1 MTARLSTTPTAAA
14 VALRRDP
21 STPEE
26 CVPVTATCRIGAGS
40 GYWGDMVDPAVELIE
55 QGDVRYVCFDLLAEL
70 TVALLTRAKG
80 RDPSRGFVPDV
91 DPILR
96 DALLPAREHEVGLI
110 TNGGGA
116 NPEAAALAAAR
127 VACEHQVPDTRIGVI
142 TGDDLTDQLDAI
154 RAAGWRFT
162 HLESGEDDIDRIAD
176 RVVAVSAYTGSEGV
190 IEALDDDADVVIG
203 GRLADSALYCG
214 PLMRHFGWSFDG
226 GDEERIGAALTV
238 GHVLECAGIASG
250 GMSSQWRLSRD
261 PWRLGFPLA
270 EVAADGSAVVT
281 KVPGS
286 GGVINQWTIKE
297 HLLYEVHDPF
307 DYRLPDGVVDMAGV
321 DVTEIGPDTVRL
333 TGMSGRARPDTLKV
347 QIGYEDGWIAEGRTL
362 LPWPDAPEKADF
374 CERLVRQRIRHLGV
388 EPEEMRFDRVGW
400 DALAG
405 PVAPAPPAGHQPN
418 EVELRMVAKC
428 RTRREGEIAR
438 RAMLLP
444 ATAGPVGT
452 AFGAP
457 LPLRKVVALWP
468 TLVPRDLVSRT
479 VRVRSAKEIVDD
491 HGA

>member
-1 MTARLSTTPTAAA
+1 MAGN
-14 VALRRDP
+14 
-21 STPEE
+21 
-26 CVPVTATCRIGAGS
+26 CRIGAGA

-55 QGDVRYVCFDLLAEL
+55 HGDVRYVCFDLLAEL
-70 TVALLTRAKG
+70 TVALLTRAKM
-80 RDPSRGFVPDV
+80 RDPGKGHVPDV
-91 DPILR
+91 ETIIR
-96 DALLPAREHEVGLI
+96 QALPSARRNEVGLV

-116 NPEAAALAAAR
+116 NPAAAALAAAR
-127 VACEHQVPDTRIGVI
+127 VACEAGLSDTRIGVI
-142 TGDDLTDQLDAI
+142 DGDDLTDRLAEI
-154 RAAGWRFT
+154 RATGWKFT
-162 HLESGEDDIDRIAD
+162 HLESGEEDIDRIAD
-176 RVVAVSAYTGSEGV
+176 RVVAVSAYTGSEAV
-190 IEALDDDADVVIG
+190 IDALDGDAHVVIG

-214 PLMRHFGWSFDG
+214 PLMRHFGWRFDG
-226 GDEERIGAALTV
+226 DDWERIGAALTV

-250 GMSSQWRLSRD
+250 GMSSQWRLSKD
-261 PWRLGFPLA
+261 PWRLGFPFA
-270 EVAADGSAVVT
+270 EVSEDGSAIVS
-281 KVPGS
+281 KVAGT

-307 DYRLPDGVVDMAGV
+307 NYLLPDGVVDMSGV
-321 DVTEIGPDTVRL
+321 EVAELGADTVRL

-347 QIGYEDGWIAEGRTL
+347 QIGYEDGYIAEGRTMF
-362 LPWPDAPEKADF
+362 PWPDALEKADF
-374 CERLVRQRIRHLGV
+374 CEQLVRDRIGYLGV
-388 EPEEMRFDRVGW
+388 EPTELRFDRVGW

-405 PVAPAPPAGHQPN
+405 PIAPKPAAGLQPN

-428 RTRREGEIAR
+428 RTRAEGEIAR

-468 TLVPRDLVSRT
+468 TLVPRDLVPQR
-479 VRVRSAKEIVDD
+479 VRVDTAKEIADA

>member
-1 MTARLSTTPTAAA
+1 MTG
-14 VALRRDP
+14 
-21 STPEE
+21 
-26 CVPVTATCRIGAGS
+26 TCRIGAGS

-55 QGDVRYVCFDLLAEL
+55 HGDVRYVCFDLLAEL
-70 TVALLTRAKG
+70 TVALLTRARS
-80 RDPSRGFVPDV
+80 RDPAKGFVPDV
-91 DPILR
+91 EPILR
-96 DALLPAREHEVGLI
+96 DALLPAREHGVGLI

-116 NPEAAALAAAR
+116 NPDAAAVAAAR
-127 VACEHQVPDTRIGVI
+127 VACEHQAPDTRIGVI
-142 TGDDLTDQLDAI
+142 TGDDLTDRLAEI
-154 RAAGWRFT
+154 RASGWHFT

-176 RVVAVSAYTGSEGV
+176 RIVAVSAYTGSEGV

-214 PLMRHFGWSFDG
+214 PLMRHFGWSFD

-281 KVPGS
+281 KVPGT

-362 LPWPDAPEKADF
+362 LPWPDALEKADF
-374 CERLVRQRIRHLGV
+374 CERLVRERIRHLGV
-388 EPEEMRFDRVGW
+388 EPEEMHFDRVGW

-405 PVAPAPPAGHQPN
+405 PAAPAPPAGHQPN

-428 RTRREGEIAR
+428 RTRREGEVAR

-468 TLVPRDLVSRT
+468 TLVPRDLVPRT

-491 HGA
+491 HSA

>member
-1 MTARLSTTPTAAA
+1 M
-14 VALRRDP
+14 VGN
-21 STPEE
+21 
-26 CVPVTATCRIGAGS
+26 CRIGAGS
-40 GYWGDMVDPAVELIE
+40 GYWGDMVGPAVELIE
-55 QGDVRYVCFDLLAEL
+55 HGDVRYVCFDLLAEL
-70 TVALLTRAKG
+70 TVALLTRAKL
-80 RDPSRGFVPDV
+80 RDPTKGHVPDV
-91 DPILR
+91 GPIMSQV
-96 DALLPAREHEVGLI
+96 LPAARRNGVGLI

-116 NPEAAALAAAR
+116 NPEAAGLAAAR
-127 VACEHQVPDTRIGVI
+127 VACEQGLPDTRIGI
-142 TGDDLTDQLDAI
+142 ISGDDLTDRLAEI
-154 RAAGWRFT
+154 RATGWRFT
-162 HLESGEDDIDRIAD
+162 HLESGEEDIDRIAD
-176 RVVAVSAYTGSEGV
+176 RVVAVSTYTGSDGV
-190 IEALDDDADVVIG
+190 IDALDGDADVVIG

-214 PLMRHFGWSFDG
+214 PLMRHFGWSFDA
-226 GDEERIGAALTV
+226 GDWERIGAALTV

-270 EVAADGSAVVT
+270 EVSEDGTAVVT
-281 KVPGS
+281 KVSGS

-321 DVTEIGPDTVRL
+321 EVTELGPDMVRL
-333 TGMSGRARPDTLKV
+333 AGMSGRARPDTLKV
-347 QIGYEDGWIAEGRTL
+347 QIGYEDGYIAEGRTMF
-362 LPWPDAPEKADF
+362 PWPDALEKAEF
-374 CERLVRQRIRHLGV
+374 CERLVRERISYLGV
-388 EPEEMRFDRVGW
+388 DPVELRFDRVGW
-400 DALAG
+400 DSLAG
-405 PVAPAPPAGHQPN
+405 PVAPKPPDGHQPN

-468 TLVPRDLVSRT
+468 TLVPRDLVPHT
-479 VRVRSAKEIVDD
+479 VRVLTAKEIVDA